1 LKSKRDEGIMLGDG
15 ILDDDGGKRKAENE
29 PGEERHGAIDAF
41 PAKLKALE
49 AP

>member
-1 LKSKRDEGIMLGDG
+1 MLGDG

-41 PAKLKALE
+41 PAKLKVLE